1 MQELSRLAHS
11 PAAIEKHAEAMHAR
25 HVENTAQEAQR
36 GRLRPTSTNISDRKE
51 YNEIQLATAPHHDPG
66 PLAKKRR
73 LDPRSL
79 SRLEA
84 LEERLQTRH
93 PTRYDYE
100 GWLSYKNKSIKILQ
114 PVYPNST
121 LVKVS
126 PYDFHNSLF
135 SGSESG
141 L

>member
-1 MQELSRLAHS
+1 MKKLSQLAHS
-11 PAAIEKHAEAMHAR
+11 PAANEKREKTKHERLVEA
-25 HVENTAQEAQR
+25 TAQEAQR
-36 GRLRPTSTNISDRKE
+36 GHLRPESINISNRID
-51 YNEIQLATAPHHDPG
+51 YNQIEKATAPHHDSG
-66 PLAKKRR
+66 PLAKKPR
-73 LDPRSL
+73 LEPRSL

-135 SGSESG
+135 SRS
-141 L
+141 